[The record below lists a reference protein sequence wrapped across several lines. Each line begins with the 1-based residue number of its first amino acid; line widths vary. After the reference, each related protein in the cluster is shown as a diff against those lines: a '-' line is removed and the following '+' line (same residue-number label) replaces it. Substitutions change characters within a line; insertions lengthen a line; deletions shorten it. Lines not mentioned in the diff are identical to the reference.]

1 MIVVSD
7 TSPLSALLRIGH
19 VHLLPALYGKVVVPT
34 AVQREL
40 MGLLDWGYDPIE
52 ILSQPWL
59 EVHTCP
65 HNAQYEHLCVELDE
79 GESEAI
85 VLATMLRADL
95 LLIDER
101 KGRTVAIQ
109 EGLNLTGILGVL
121 LEAKQSGLIPA
132 VKPLVIDLV
141 RKANFRID
149 DHLFRKVLALASE
162 Q

>member
-1 MIVVSD
+1 MTHKKFCRNLGWKYTLAHTMLT
-7 TSPLSALLRIGH
+7 TSICAL
-19 VHLLPALYGKVVVPT
+19 K
-34 AVQREL
+34 
-40 MGLLDWGYDPIE
+40 
-52 ILSQPWL
+52 
-59 EVHTCP
+59 
-65 HNAQYEHLCVELDE
+65 LDE

-101 KGRTVAIQ
+101 KGRQIAQQ

-121 LEAKQSGLIPA
+121 LEAKQGALIPA
-132 VKPLVIDLV
+132 LKPLVDDLV

-162 Q
+162 L

>member
-1 MIVVSD
+1 MIIVSD
-7 TSPLSALLRIGH
+7 TSPLSALLRIEQ
-19 VHLLPALYGKVVVPT
+19 VHLLPALYGKVIVPV

-40 MGLLDWGYDPIE
+40 LGLRDWGYDPQE

-65 HNAQYEHLCVELDE
+65 HNAHYEHLRIELDE

-101 KGRTVAIQ
+101 KGRTVAMQ

-121 LEAKQSGLIPA
+121 FEAKQAGLIPA
-132 VKPLVIDLV
+132 VKPLVTDLV
-141 RKANFRID
+141 GKANFRID

-162 Q
+162 L